1 MRFLLSLG
9 LVAGLALPASAHEY
23 TVGDLAIGHP
33 HAAATAAGART
44 GAGYLSV
51 TNSGAEADRL
61 LAVKADFPRVELHAT
76 EVDAAGVARM
86 RPVEALEVPP
96 GATVTLAPQG
106 THVMF
111 MGLDAPLV
119 EGERVPAV
127 LVFEKAGE
135 VAVEFAVEP
144 RAATTTEHDGHE

>member
-1 MRFLLSLG
+1 M
-9 LVAGLALPASAHEY
+9 
-23 TVGDLAIGHP
+23 
-33 HAAATAAGART
+33 
-44 GAGYLSV
+44 
-51 TNSGAEADRL
+51 
-61 LAVKADFPRVELHAT
+61 
-76 EVDAAGVARM
+76 
-86 RPVEALEVPP
+86 PP

>member
-61 LAVKADFPRVELHAT
+61 RVELHAT
-76 EVDAAGVARM
+76 EADAAGVARM